1 MASPAPR
8 PAGTPTRGE
17 DVYARLRGDVLAGRL
32 RPGARLP
39 FAELCARYGTS
50 VGVLRE
56 GLSRL
61 VEQDLVVVSPKQ
73 GYRVKAVST
82 EDLQHLTEARVEVES
97 LVLRSAIGAGDLAWE
112 SDVLAAHHR
121 LARTPQQDPDDPARM
136 SESWAAAHAAFHAVL
151 LQGCPNPRLR
161 SIALALR
168 DSAELYRRWTIPVG
182 HDTGRDTA
190 GEHRALLD
198 GALARDP
205 DQAVL
210 VLTEHLRRTA
220 RVLLDVSSDD
230 DLLEALGAG

>member
-1 MASPAPR
+1 MARSGSR
-8 PAGTPTRGE
+8 PDGTPARGE
-17 DVYARLRGDVLAGRL
+17 DVYARLRGDILAGRL
-32 RPGARLP
+32 RPGSRLP
-39 FAELCARYGTS
+39 FAELCTRYGTS

-61 VEQDLVVVSPKQ
+61 VEQDLVVVFPMQ

-82 EDLQHLTEARVEVES
+82 QDLQHLTDARVDVES
-97 LVLRSAIGAGDLAWE
+97 LVLRSAIAAGDLAWE

-136 SESWAAAHAAFHAVL
+136 SESWAAAHASFHATL

-161 SIALALR
+161 AIALALR
-168 DSAELYRRWTIPVG
+168 DSAELYRRWAVPVG
-182 HDTGRDTA
+182 HDGGRDTA
-190 GEHRALLD
+190 GEHQALLD
-198 GALARDP
+198 GALARDAE
-205 DQAVL
+205 QAVQ

-220 RVLLDVSSDD
+220 RVLLDVTSDE